1 MAGRQETTDISGH
14 GGNGE
19 SAVALL
25 MRQHGEIR
33 NLFDEVEATEG
44 DARRDAFHRLVRLL
58 AVHETAEEEVV
69 HPYARRNID
78 GGESVVEERLEEEKK
93 AKEVLKDLEDMD
105 PDSPE
110 FMPRLEALRHD
121 VEAHARAEERY
132 EFIHIARETEP
143 ERLRTMARALKA
155 AEATAPTRP
164 HPGVETAAENLAV
177 GPLAAVADR
186 ARDAVRKATG
196 SKH

>member
-1 MAGRQETTDISGH
+1 MAGRQETTERGISGRDE
-14 GGNGE
+14 NV
-19 SAVALL
+19 VALL

-33 NLFDEVEATEG
+33 NLFDEVEAAEG
-44 DARRDAFHRLVRLL
+44 DARREAFRRLVRML

-69 HPYARRNID
+69 HPYARRGID
-78 GGESVVEERLEEEKK
+78 GGESVVDQRLEEERK
-93 AKEVLKDLEDMD
+93 AKEALKDLEEMD

-121 VEAHARAEERY
+121 VETHARAEERY
-132 EFIHIARETEP
+132 EFIHIERNAEP
-143 ERLRTMARALKA
+143 DRLRTMAKALKA

-164 HPGVETAAENLAV
+164 HPGAETAAENLAV

-186 ARDAVRKATG
+186 ARDAVRKAMG
-196 SKH
+196 KH

>member
-14 GGNGE
+14 GGHDE

-69 HPYARRNID
+69 HPYTRRNVD
-78 GGESVVEERLEEEKK
+78 GGEGVVEQRLEEEKK
-93 AKEVLKDLEDMD
+93 AKQELKDLEDMD
-105 PDSPE
+105 PDSPD

-132 EFIHIARETEP
+132 EFIHIARNAEP
-143 ERLRTMARALKA
+143 ERLRTMAKALKA

-164 HPGVETAAENLAV
+164 HPGAETAAENLAV

-186 ARDAVRKATG
+186 ARDAVRKVTG
-196 SKH
+196 GR

>member
-1 MAGRQETTDISGH
+1 MAQQRDAKSSGISGDD
-14 GGNGE
+14 NV
-19 SAVALL
+19 VALL

-33 NLFDEVEATEG
+33 NLFDEVEAARG
-44 DARRDAFHRLVRLL
+44 DARRDAFHRLVRML

-78 GGESVVEERLEEEKK
+78 GGDAVVDQRLEEERK
-93 AKEVLKDLEDMD
+93 AKETLKALEDMD
-105 PDSPE
+105 PNDPT
-110 FMPRLEALRHD
+110 FMPKLEMLRRD

-132 EFIHIARETEP
+132 EFNHIMGNTEP
-143 ERLRTMARALKA
+143 EKLRTMAKAVKA

-164 HPGVETAAENLAV
+164 HPGAETAAENLAV

-186 ARDAVRKATG
+186 ARDAVRKAMG
-196 SKH
+196 KG